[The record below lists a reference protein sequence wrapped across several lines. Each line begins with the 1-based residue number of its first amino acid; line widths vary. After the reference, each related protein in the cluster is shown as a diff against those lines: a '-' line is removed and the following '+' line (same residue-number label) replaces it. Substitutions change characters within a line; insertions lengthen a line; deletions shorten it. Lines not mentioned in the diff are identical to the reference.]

1 MYDKTTTRLE
11 ETAFLKTDIMVTKLN
26 FTSGKSDFLL
36 SVFWAPLLSK
46 PESTLPS
53 QASPRSPHSFPLIA
67 HRLKSHDPRYVI
79 QIVNGLDRGVGAHK
93 RR

>member
-46 PESTLPS
+46 PESTW
-53 QASPRSPHSFPLIA
+53 LIA
-67 HRLKSHDPRYVI
+67 ESGKPKEPHTHFL
-79 QIVNGLDRGVGAHK
+79 
-93 RR
+93 